1 MKIVKPMAE
10 KQARM
15 RHWLTTHHYHL
26 YHFSFTI
33 IQVEN
38 PLEAAERVIT
48 SFFEMKHFY
57 LNLNLL
63 FSDRQ
68 IIWTVFYIETY

>member
-1 MKIVKPMAE
+1 MAE
-10 KQARM
+10 KQGRM
-15 RHWLTTHHYHL
+15 RHWLTTYHYHL

-48 SFFEMKHFY
+48 SFSEMKHFY

-63 FSDRQ
+63 FYCQ
-68 IIWTVFYIETY
+68 IIIDYFFYIETY